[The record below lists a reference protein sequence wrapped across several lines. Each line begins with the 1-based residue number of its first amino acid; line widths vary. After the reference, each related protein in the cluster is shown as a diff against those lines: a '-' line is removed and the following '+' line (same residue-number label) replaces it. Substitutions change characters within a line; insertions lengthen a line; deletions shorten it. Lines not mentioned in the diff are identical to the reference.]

1 MRDLCIVVIFILFT
15 LVLNVGFLFGRVH
28 QYVTKDDDYDP
39 LDDGVVVL
47 DKKTNSFEL
56 TKLQEKQ
63 IEFFLLERD
72 SKIAAMEKELAIRKK
87 LFQEELCKPN
97 NDISSIELEKLMQ
110 DIQEITFT
118 IERIKIDSQIN
129 IRNVLSSR
137 QYYVFVQEQKEQEQ
151 KKNKKKKN

>member
-1 MRDLCIVVIFILFT
+1 MKKLHILILF
-15 LVLNVGFLFGRVH
+15 VFSMFFFNAEVLFGRVH
-28 QYVTKDDDYDP
+28 QYGVDDDT

-56 TKLQEKQ
+56 TQLQEKQ

-87 LFQEELCKPN
+87 LFKEELCKT
-97 NDISSIELEKLMQ
+97 NDNISSIELEKLME

-118 IERIKIDSQIN
+118 IERIKIDAQIN
-129 IRNVLSSR
+129 IRNILSPR
-137 QYYVFVQEQKEQEQ
+137 QYYVFTQEQENKE
-151 KKNKKKKN
+151 NKKKK